1 MSDIITRLLLKT
13 NDFDANLNRAKGSV
27 NSFQGGI
34 SSMARTAGAG
44 IMKFAGTIGVAVSAY
59 EGFNKVVNSS
69 QTTGDAWVKT
79 QDQMKASVDSFF
91 ASIAM
96 GNFGGFLS
104 NLQNVID
111 KAGELSVALDN
122 LETKTLFN
130 NSEVND
136 LNTKY
141 QIELNKAKARNISDK
156 ERNEHLEKA
165 KGYLLEMSKLHDS
178 LSKANIATSYITLQA
193 DLSKQGFNKNVS
205 KDVWE
210 YLLKD
215 SNRPDI
221 DQRAARYNNTI
232 KNYENQLAH
241 TYNPE
246 TGEWLT
252 QTEADKIKKKLSEY
266 KSSKSGN
273 FDRLA
278 SVFVELADD
287 EKSAIANAMKMRA
300 TANALSVSISQKE
313 LEIANTDARING
325 THNKKKDKEDLP
337 LEGTLAWY
345 DAEISH
351 LNKKL
356 SEETTMQARAAVQ
369 AEINELERQKIH
381 LKIVVDQEAFKIK
394 HGEMK
399 GSKVDD
405 IGYTEQYNMFSEM
418 LSEREYALSKATDER
433 SKASIQSQIDKLQ
446 ETIKVLNKAR
456 YELEHTPIG
465 DVYGALRG
473 NAGSKKQG
481 SFDLRKEIGNMKLPK
496 FKSPIKK
503 KDVDLNEEYAES
515 LGLIGSV
522 MGNLSGVTN
531 DSASAYL
538 QWGANVLSS
547 ISMAIPLIMKLTTAK
562 TAEAAAEAASS
573 AAKVPFVGWMAAAG
587 AALSVVATMASI
599 PKFANG
605 GIVPGISFA
614 GDKVPAMLNSGEMIL
629 NGSQQANLFKILNS
643 KLYSG
648 LDVSRPNISP
658 IPGHLAGLIS
668 PSPNGQKVE
677 VSGNFK
683 VRGQDLELVLNNRSR
698 IKNKIR

>member
-34 SSMARTAGAG
+34 SSMAKTAGAG
-44 IMKFAGTIGVAVSAY
+44 VLKFAGTIGVAVGAY

-287 EKSAIANAMKMRA
+287 EKSAIASALKMRA

-369 AEINELERQKIH
+369 AEINELEKKKVNI
-381 LKIVVDQEAFKIK
+381 KIVVEQEVFKGK
-394 HGEMK
+394 YGDMK
-399 GSKVDD
+399 GGLPSINRPGDQLGLKHNDT
-405 IGYTEQYNMFSEM
+405 GFK
-418 LSEREYALSKATDER
+418 LSKFE
-433 SKASIQSQIDKLQ
+433 
-446 ETIKVLNKAR
+446 
-456 YELEHTPIG
+456 
-465 DVYGALRG
+465 
-473 NAGSKKQG
+473 
-481 SFDLRKEIGNMKLPK
+481 
-496 FKSPIKK
+496 SPIKK
-503 KDVDLNEEYAES
+503 KDIDLNKLYAES
-515 LGLIGSV
+515 LGSIANSFGLMTSMSEQFGNEGVSFMFNAMGSISQMIV
-522 MGNLSGVTN
+522 QLQSLATAQGV
-531 DSASAYL
+531 ASAFAL
-538 QWGANVLSS
+538 PFPANLGAIATVIATVTS
-547 ISMAIPLIMKLTTAK
+547 IF
-562 TAEAAAEAASS
+562 AS
-573 AAKVPFVGWMAAAG
+573 
-587 AALSVVATMASI
+587 L
-599 PKFANG
+599 PKFETG
-605 GIVPGISFA
+605 GVVPGISFG
-614 GDKVPAMLNSGEMIL
+614 GDKVLARVNSGEMIL
-629 NGSQQANLFKILNS
+629 NGSQQANLFKMLNS

-658 IPGHLAGLIS
+658 IPGHLPGLIS

-683 VRGQDLELVLNNRSR
+683 VRGQDLELVLDNRSR